1 MYEKTIQLNHDEVAA
16 KVNLETGEIIELK
29 QRPNNIPEGKEI
41 WNPGIFSKRYNAAW
55 NYLLDKL
62 SDKELT
68 IVTRMVLMARPN
80 SNSLEPFNDQST
92 LEELATKFCI
102 HRNSVRQMFNKLLK
116 YGVYAEFKFGSKTGI
131 KHYWVLNPYIDF
143 KGKTIDKAL
152 VDLFRETVIAELV
165 KKDTNF
171 F

>member
-1 MYEKTIQLNHDEVAA
+1 MYERTIKLNHNEVAA
-16 KVNLETGEIIELK
+16 KVNMETGEVTEIK
-29 QRPNNIPEGKEI
+29 QRPNNIPYNKES
-41 WNPGIFSKRYNAAW
+41 WNPGPFSKRYNAAW
-55 NYLLDKL
+55 DYLLENL

-80 SNSLEPFNDQST
+80 SNSLEPFNDLST
-92 LEELATKFCI
+92 VEELASKFHI
-102 HRNSVRQMFNKLLK
+102 HRNSVRQMFNNLLK
-116 YGVYAEFKFGSKTGI
+116 HGVYAEFKFGAKNGI

-152 VDLFRETVIAELV
+152 IDLFRETVIADLV
-165 KKDTNF
+165 KKDTKF